1 VESQGYRVA
10 PSRIVTD
17 LRTASGPDRVELDL
31 DDGSFPRDAVYAAA
45 FTFIDR
51 CYVHLEHPS
60 EGRTGIVL
68 RPRAHDGFLDGASI
82 ADELANEVRAQA
94 WRVRLAEQ
102 GRELTAQITAG
113 AFGGG
118 GAPLAADEPAPF
130 DDPLGIALQWER
142 EKAPATAGG
151 GEEGS

>member
-1 VESQGYRVA
+1 M
-10 PSRIVTD
+10 TD
-17 LRTASGPDRVELDL
+17 LQTASAPDRVALDL

-68 RPRAHDGFLDGASI
+68 RPKGSDGFHDGASI
-82 ADELANEVRAQA
+82 ADELANELRAQA
-94 WRVRLAEQ
+94 WRVRLTEQ
-102 GRELTAQITAG
+102 GRELTAQITRG

-118 GAPLAADEPAPF
+118 GDPLAEGEPAPF

-142 EKAPATAGG
+142 EKAPAPAGT
-151 GEEGS
+151 EDQRS

>member
-17 LRTASGPDRVELDL
+17 LKTAAVPDRVELDL

-51 CYVHLEHPS
+51 CYVHLDHPS

-68 RPRAHDGFLDGASI
+68 RPKAHDGFHDGAAI
-82 ADELANEVRAQA
+82 ADELASELRAQA

-102 GRELTAQITAG
+102 GRELTAQITRG

-118 GAPLAADEPAPF
+118 GDPLADEPAPF

-142 EKAPATAGG
+142 EKAPAAAGT
-151 GEEGS
+151 EEPRS